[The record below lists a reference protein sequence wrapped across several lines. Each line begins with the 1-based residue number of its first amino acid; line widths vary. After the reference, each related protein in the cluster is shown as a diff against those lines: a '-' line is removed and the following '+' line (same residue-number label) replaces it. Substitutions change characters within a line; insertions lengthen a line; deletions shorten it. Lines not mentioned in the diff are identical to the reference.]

1 MGFVRA
7 MSSKAVTTG
16 AARNG
21 DGPVPVSTYQDSG
34 FVADQGPG
42 GDRGQGSGRRARAP
56 ASLRRGRLGADG
68 PPGRGQLTVLGRK
81 TAKEMSA
88 ITEGVK
94 PLLPA

>member
-34 FVADQGPG
+34 FVADQAW
-42 GDRGQGSGRRARAP
+42 R
-56 ASLRRGRLGADG
+56 
-68 PPGRGQLTVLGRK
+68 
-81 TAKEMSA
+81 
-88 ITEGVK
+88 
-94 PLLPA
+94 